1 MKDCDIA
8 IVGAGLAGSTAAAM
22 LGKAGYS
29 VALVD
34 PHDSYPAEFRCEK
47 LDASQV
53 ALLRKTGLAEA
64 VLRKATHDGTVSVVR
79 YGRFVETKRSG
90 RYGII
95 YDTLVNAVRGQS
107 PASVSQVCTKVTGIA
122 NSADRQILMLSSG
135 EELSARLVVM
145 ANGLHPGLAQS
156 LGIERRVV
164 SRGHTVAIG
173 FDLRPTGRSSFG
185 FKALTYY
192 PEKVSDGVAYM
203 TIFGAGG
210 TESGQHVHLLE
221 GARSPPRGNAR
232 RSGSDAAP
240 RCGRSC
246 QSVLGGFVVENVRI
260 RPIDLYVTEGYLQP
274 GIVLVGD
281 AFATACPAVGVGAN
295 KVLTDVERL
304 CNVHIPR
311 WLASPGMGMEKLA
324 SFYADPIK
332 RACDAN
338 STARA
343 FHLRSLS
350 TDEGLAWRAQR
361 WTRFG
366 VQMGASVLR
375 RASASAAVLLR
386 DHKLR
391 RNAATGQVSEK
402 LPMPR

>member
-1 MKDCDIA
+1 MKDFDIA

-53 ALLRKTGLAEA
+53 ALLRKTGLAEP
-64 VLRKATHDGTVSVVR
+64 VLRRATHDGTVSIVR
-79 YGRFVETKRSG
+79 YGHFVETKRSG

-95 YDTLVNAVRGQS
+95 YDTLVNAVRGQI
-107 PASVSQVCTKVTGIA
+107 PASVSQVRAKVTGIA

-135 EELSARLVVM
+135 EELSTRLVVM

-156 LGIERRVV
+156 LGIERRVI

-173 FDLRPTGRSSFG
+173 FDLRPTGRSSLG

-192 PEKVSDGVAYM
+192 PEKASDGVAYM
-203 TIFGAGG
+203 SIFGAGG
-210 TESGQHVHLLE
+210 TNRVNMFTYWKARDPRIE
-221 GARSPPRGNAR
+221 GMR
-232 RSGSDAAP
+232 DAP
-240 RCGRSC
+240 EVTLTTLWPKL
-246 QSVLGGFVVENVRI
+246 QSVLGGFAAENVRI

-311 WLASPGMGMEKLA
+311 WLASPGMGAEKLA

-338 STARA
+338 SAARA

-350 TDEGLAWRAQR
+350 TDEGLAWRARR

-366 VQMGASVLR
+366 VQMGASALR
-375 RASASAAVLLR
+375 RASVSAVALLR
-386 DHKLR
+386 DHMLR

>member
-53 ALLRKTGLAEA
+53 ALLRKTGLSEA
-64 VLRKATHDGTVSVVR
+64 VLRKATHDGTVTSCA
-79 YGRFVETKRSG
+79 T
-90 RYGII
+90 
-95 YDTLVNAVRGQS
+95 AVSWGQS
-107 PASVSQVCTKVTGIA
+107 AAVATASSTTHSSMPCAGKSPSVSQVRTKVTGIA

-192 PEKVSDGVAYM
+192 PEKVSDGVAYI

-210 TESGQHVHLLE
+210 TNRVNMFTYWKPRDPRLE
-221 GARSPPRGNAR
+221 GMR
-232 RSGSDAAP
+232 DAPEATLTTLWP
-240 RCGRSC
+240 KL
-246 QSVLGGFVVENVRI
+246 QSVLGGFAAENVRI
-260 RPIDLYVTEGYLQP
+260 RPIDLYVIEGYLQP

-304 CNVHIPR
+304 STRTSRAGSPR
-311 WLASPGMGMEKLA
+311 RAWGTEELA
-324 SFYADPIK
+324 SFYADPI
-332 RACDAN
+332 
-338 STARA
+338 
-343 FHLRSLS
+343 
-350 TDEGLAWRAQR
+350 E
-361 WTRFG
+361 
-366 VQMGASVLR
+366 R
-375 RASASAAVLLR
+375 RATNFRRTFRLRLL
-386 DHKLR
+386 
-391 RNAATGQVSEK
+391 
-402 LPMPR
+402 

>member
-1 MKDCDIA
+1 
-8 IVGAGLAGSTAAAM
+8 
-22 LGKAGYS
+22 
-29 VALVD
+29 
-34 PHDSYPAEFRCEK
+34 
-47 LDASQV
+47 
-53 ALLRKTGLAEA
+53 
-64 VLRKATHDGTVSVVR
+64 
-79 YGRFVETKRSG
+79 
-90 RYGII
+90 
-95 YDTLVNAVRGQS
+95 
-107 PASVSQVCTKVTGIA
+107 VSQVRAKVTGIA
-122 NSADRQILMLSSG
+122 NSADRQILMLSTG

-173 FDLRPTGRSSFG
+173 FDLRPSGRLSFG

-210 TESGQHVHLLE
+210 THRVNMFTYWKARDPRLE
-221 GARSPPRGNAR
+221 GMR
-232 RSGSDAAP
+232 DAP
-240 RCGRSC
+240 EVTLTTLWPKL
-246 QSVLGGFVVENVRI
+246 QSVLGGFAAENVRI

-304 CNVHIPR
+304 CNAHIPR
-311 WLASPGMGMEKLA
+311 WLASPGMGAEKLA

-350 TDEGLAWRAQR
+350 IDEGLAWRARR

-375 RASASAAVLLR
+375 RASASAAELLR

>member
-34 PHDSYPAEFRCEK
+34 PYDSYPAEFRCEK

-64 VLRKATHDGTVSVVR
+64 VLRKATHDGTVSIVR

-95 YDTLVNAVRGQS
+95 YDTLVNAVRGQI
-107 PASVSQVCTKVTGIA
+107 PASVSQVRTKVTGIA

-173 FDLRPTGRSSFG
+173 FDLRPTGRLSFG

-192 PEKVSDGVAYM
+192 PEKVSNGVAYM
-203 TIFGAGG
+203 SIFGAGG
-210 TESGQHVHLLE
+210 TNRVNMFTYWKSRDPRLE
-221 GARSPPRGNAR
+221 GMR
-232 RSGSDAAP
+232 DAPEATLTTLWP
-240 RCGRSC
+240 KL
-246 QSVLGGFVVENVRI
+246 QSVLGGFAAENVRI

-304 CNVHIPR
+304 CNAHIPR
-311 WLASPGMGMEKLA
+311 WLASPGMGTEKLA

-343 FHLRSLS
+343 FDLRSLS
-350 TDEGLAWRAQR
+350 IDEGLAWRARR

-375 RASASAAVLLR
+375 RASASAAALLR